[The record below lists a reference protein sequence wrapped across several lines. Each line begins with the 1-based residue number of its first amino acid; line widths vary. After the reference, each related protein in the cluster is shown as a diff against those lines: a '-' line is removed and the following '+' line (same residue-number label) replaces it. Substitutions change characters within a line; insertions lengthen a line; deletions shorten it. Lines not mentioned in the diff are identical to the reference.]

1 MRGVHPVQCA
11 FALLCALGAA
21 CALRGG
27 PAPAGKLDPAA
38 WGGDHVGK
46 PVPEYL
52 TGDDCL
58 FCHRSDVGPSWSKN
72 RHQTTIREP
81 ETGSAAL
88 AALRESPELK
98 PFAGD
103 AALLMGGTRST
114 RFLKRS
120 AAYGKLDLLT
130 AAYDNPPA
138 GGPGPGK
145 LRLTDPKPHWDTT
158 TFAEGCAGCHTT
170 AVDPAAKTFAAVPL
184 DCYTCHGMIEAEH
197 SKKPELALLARKRN
211 DPARVVTSI
220 CASCHV
226 RTGKSKA
233 TGLPYPDNFVP
244 GDNLF
249 RDFQVD
255 FSPATL
261 AALNPADRHVLEN
274 VRDVAVLG
282 KNDVTCLSCHD
293 VHKQSSRKHRKVAED
308 DSCATCHNETGSK
321 KKLKPFEVHSK
332 TCQY

>member
-1 MRGVHPVQCA
+1 MRGVHPLHRTL
-11 FALLCALGAA
+11 ALLCAFGAA

-46 PVPEYL
+46 PVPEYV
-52 TGDDCL
+52 TGDECL

-72 RHQTTIREP
+72 RHQTTVREP
-81 ETGSAAL
+81 EPGSAPL
-88 AALRESPELK
+88 AALQASPELK
-98 PFAGD
+98 PFAAD
-103 AALLMGGTRST
+103 AALLMGGPRST
-114 RFLKRS
+114 RFVKRS

-130 AAYDNPPA
+130 AAYEA
-138 GGPGPGK
+138 GK
-145 LRLTDPKPHWDTT
+145 LRLTDPKPHWDTA
-158 TFAEGCAGCHTT
+158 TFAGGCSGCHTT
-170 AVDPAAKTFAAVPL
+170 AVDPATKAFAAVAL
-184 DCYTCHGMIEAEH
+184 DCYACHGLVEAAH
-197 SKKPELALLARKRN
+197 SKKPELALLSRKRN
-211 DPARVVTSI
+211 DPARVVTSL

-226 RTGKSKA
+226 RTGKSQA

-249 RDFQVD
+249 RDFRVD
-255 FSPATL
+255 LSPAAL
-261 AALNPADRHVLEN
+261 AALDPADRHVLEN
-274 VRDVAVLG
+274 VRDVTVLG

-321 KKLKPFEVHSK
+321 KKLKAFEVHSK